1 MGHRMVPCK
10 NSRIPWGGGLRGG
23 EDTEVSEG
31 IFLHIPSSILLLFLT
46 GFLERSLLVS
56 CPQVAFQHISSPVLG
71 VLPNI
76 CFRFVAPLFPFMSLL
91 NHYFF
96 RLKILNCIKK
106 YPNRLRLEYV

>member
-1 MGHRMVPCK
+1 M
-10 NSRIPWGGGLRGG
+10 
-23 EDTEVSEG
+23 
-31 IFLHIPSSILLLFLT
+31 
-46 GFLERSLLVS
+46 S

-96 RLKILNCIKK
+96 KSENTKMYRK
-106 YPNRLRLEYV
+106 YPNSLQLEYV